1 MAKKQPVRKPT
12 PMRKPKAARPASTGG
27 KKMSPGDR
35 THEAYAL
42 LSEGISRGDFK
53 ARFGFTD
60 DSAFN
65 RELRRIMK
73 RQKVTI
79 GPDRSCGQTGDDMIY
94 RLTDSKS
101 FGVGLPFATAALTVP
116 ALADFT
122 SSMLRPDG
130 MSAAR
135 FAKAMTEKLDEET
148 KVKIGNLGD
157 RVRFRFFPTNQG
169 LPGLLVSLLE
179 AIASNRLIELSYEN
193 VKDFETRIIRE
204 AEEAW
209 AEKAGAGPGKARKLV
224 PGPVPNRRAEVHGLY
239 LGRRSLYAILR
250 DVSVRDGSGAWVAAK
265 RRPPPVNLSGV
276 HRDHPGMYIAKVS
289 RIRYAAVL
297 EATFEPIPN
306 FNVQGFL
313 ASGWETS
320 VWDEPEQEVVVRVSP
335 RYAASIIDTEW
346 HVTQRRK
353 AVKVRKPDGTEEI
366 AIEFSFTLNGFREI
380 RHWIAWL
387 GEEAEVVSPPEL
399 RAEMHRMLSAM
410 ASKYGADPDR
420 PLSRPGP

>member
-1 MAKKQPVRKPT
+1 
-12 PMRKPKAARPASTGG
+12 
-27 KKMSPGDR
+27 
-35 THEAYAL
+35 
-42 LSEGISRGDFK
+42 
-53 ARFGFTD
+53 
-60 DSAFN
+60 
-65 RELRRIMK
+65 
-73 RQKVTI
+73 
-79 GPDRSCGQTGDDMIY
+79 
-94 RLTDSKS
+94 
-101 FGVGLPFATAALTVP
+101 
-116 ALADFT
+116 
-122 SSMLRPDG
+122 
-130 MSAAR
+130 
-135 FAKAMTEKLDEET
+135 
-148 KVKIGNLGD
+148 
-157 RVRFRFFPTNQG
+157 
-169 LPGLLVSLLE
+169 
-179 AIASNRLIELSYEN
+179 
-193 VKDFETRIIRE
+193 
-204 AEEAW
+204 
-209 AEKAGAGPGKARKLV
+209 
-224 PGPVPNRRAEVHGLY
+224 VHGLY

-250 DVSVRDGSGAWVAAK
+250 DVQVLDGSGRWVAAK